1 MPIPPPPAAVK
12 PIQESDWQPVLDSIL
27 TLSTGLLL
35 VGATYRVVDDQFP
48 ILLRQIADGDYR
60 GAAGHLLF
68 LFIVAIMLSGS
79 VMYHLSRWGYVRR
92 RARFQQVPAADLQAL
107 AVGDVPRLT
116 VLVPSY
122 NEEEKVMWQTLVS
135 AALQAVPGRRIV
147 LLIDN
152 SPVPAEREDRQML
165 ETARRM
171 PAAVTAWL
179 ASGARCVSKAQA
191 AGLSPQEAWAACAEW
206 FEAQASAYPVT
217 DHTDRFFVDFILLD
231 RAQTARRHAAGVDLP
246 ADSWTE
252 MRAWFDADIAGFER
266 KTWENLSHA
275 PNKAMNLNSYI
286 GLMGGTFIAEE
297 REDGRHAVRVGAE
310 RAGEP
315 GAFTVP
321 EPEFVLTLDA
331 DSLLL
336 PEYARK
342 LLVHMRQE
350 GNSRCAVAQT
360 PYSALPGPPGT
371 LERIAGATTDI
382 QYILHQGFTHFGATY
397 WVGAN
402 ALLRKSALDDIATT
416 TVERGH
422 SVPVFVQ
429 DRTVIEDTEST
440 IDLVSR
446 GWTLFN
452 HPERLAYSAT
462 PPDFGSLIIQRRRW
476 ANGGLLIAPAA
487 FRYLARS
494 RRPLTEAFLRLHYL
508 LSIAGVNIGLVL
520 VLAVPLS
527 RSVETNWL
535 PVTAIPYFTLYL
547 RDLLL
552 CGYRPGDLFRV
563 YALQLLLIPV
573 HLGGVL
579 KSLQQARTGAKIP
592 FGRTPKVVGRTA
604 AVAPY
609 MFWVYALI
617 AQWLFGAFWD
627 AYNGYP
633 NLGLFAAA
641 NSLILFYALVVFVGL
656 RESIED
662 F

>member
-1 MPIPPPPAAVK
+1 
-12 PIQESDWQPVLDSIL
+12 
-27 TLSTGLLL
+27 
-35 VGATYRVVDDQFP
+35 
-48 ILLRQIADGDYR
+48 
-60 GAAGHLLF
+60 
-68 LFIVAIMLSGS
+68 
-79 VMYHLSRWGYVRR
+79 
-92 RARFQQVPAADLQAL
+92 
-107 AVGDVPRLT
+107 
-116 VLVPSY
+116 
-122 NEEEKVMWQTLVS
+122 
-135 AALQAVPGRRIV
+135 
-147 LLIDN
+147 
-152 SPVPAEREDRQML
+152 
-165 ETARRM
+165 
-171 PAAVTAWL
+171 
-179 ASGARCVSKAQA
+179 
-191 AGLSPQEAWAACAEW
+191 
-206 FEAQASAYPVT
+206 
-217 DHTDRFFVDFILLD
+217 
-231 RAQTARRHAAGVDLP
+231 
-246 ADSWTE
+246 

-487 FRYLARS
+487 LRYLARS

>member
-1 MPIPPPPAAVK
+1 
-12 PIQESDWQPVLDSIL
+12 
-27 TLSTGLLL
+27 
-35 VGATYRVVDDQFP
+35 
-48 ILLRQIADGDYR
+48 
-60 GAAGHLLF
+60 
-68 LFIVAIMLSGS
+68 
-79 VMYHLSRWGYVRR
+79 
-92 RARFQQVPAADLQAL
+92 
-107 AVGDVPRLT
+107 
-116 VLVPSY
+116 
-122 NEEEKVMWQTLVS
+122 
-135 AALQAVPGRRIV
+135 
-147 LLIDN
+147 
-152 SPVPAEREDRQML
+152 
-165 ETARRM
+165 
-171 PAAVTAWL
+171 
-179 ASGARCVSKAQA
+179 
-191 AGLSPQEAWAACAEW
+191 
-206 FEAQASAYPVT
+206 
-217 DHTDRFFVDFILLD
+217 
-231 RAQTARRHAAGVDLP
+231 
-246 ADSWTE
+246 

-286 GLMGGTFIAEE
+286 GLMGGTYIAEE

-310 RAGEP
+310 RAGAP

-371 LERIAGATTDI
+371 LERIAGAPTDI

-604 AVAPY
+604 AVAPDRKSTR
-609 MFWVYALI
+609 L
-617 AQWLFGAFWD
+617 
-627 AYNGYP
+627 
-633 NLGLFAAA
+633 
-641 NSLILFYALVVFVGL
+641 NS
-656 RESIED
+656 SH
-662 F
+662 

>member
-1 MPIPPPPAAVK
+1 MSATPPPPSVR
-12 PIQESDWQPVLDSIL
+12 PIDETRWLPVLDSIL

-35 VGATYRVVDDQFP
+35 VGASWRVLDDQIP
-48 ILLRQIADGDYR
+48 ILADQIRSGDLR
-60 GAAGHLLF
+60 GAGGHVLF

-92 RARFQQVPAADLQAL
+92 RARHRAL
-107 AVGDVPRLT
+107 APEVLRAVAVGEGPGLT

-122 NEEEKVMWQTLVS
+122 NEEEKVIWQTLVS
-135 AALQAVPGRRIV
+135 AALQPVPGRRVV

-152 SPVPAEREDRQML
+152 SPQPAEREDRLML
-165 ETARRM
+165 EAARRM
-171 PAAVTAWL
+171 PGRV
-179 ASGARCVSKAQA
+179 
-191 AGLSPQEAWAACAEW
+191 EAWMGGMARRVRQAESAGEEPAGVWGEVAEW
-206 FEAQASAYPVT
+206 FEREAAAYAVT
-217 DHTDRFFVDFILLD
+217 DHTDRFFVEHLLGE
-231 RAQTARRHAAGVDLP
+231 RARTARGHAEAARRGPEEWAEL
-246 ADSWTE
+246 
-252 MRAWFDADIAGFER
+252 RAWFDVRLESFER
-266 KTWENLSHA
+266 KTFANLSHA

-286 GLMGGTFIAEE
+286 GLMGGSFVSEE
-297 REDGRHAVRVGAE
+297 REEGRCAVRVEPE
-310 RAGEP
+310 RAAAEGVW
-315 GAFTVP
+315 TVP
-321 EPEFVLTLDA
+321 APKFVLTLDA

-336 PEYARK
+336 PEYART
-342 LLVHMRQE
+342 LLVHMERE
-350 GNSRCAVAQT
+350 GNDRCAVAQT
-360 PYSALPGPPGT
+360 PYSALPGAPGT
-371 LERIAGATTDI
+371 LEQIAGATTDI

-402 ALLRKSALDDIATT
+402 ALLRKAALDDIATT
-416 TVERGH
+416 QQERGFD
-422 SVPVFVQ
+422 VPVYVQ

-440 IDLVSR
+440 IDLSAR
-446 GWTLFN
+446 GWTLYN

-487 FRYLARS
+487 MRYLART
-494 RRPLTEAFLRLHYL
+494 RRPWTEAFLRLHYL

-552 CGYRPGDLFRV
+552 CGYRPSDLFRV

-641 NSLILFYALVVFVGL
+641 NALILFYALVVFVGI